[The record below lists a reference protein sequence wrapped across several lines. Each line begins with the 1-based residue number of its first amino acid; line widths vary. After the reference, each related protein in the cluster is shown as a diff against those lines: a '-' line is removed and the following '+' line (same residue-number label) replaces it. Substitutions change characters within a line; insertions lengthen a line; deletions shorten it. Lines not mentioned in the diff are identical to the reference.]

1 MIKTGLVTARF
12 FFISVKTDGCN
23 HKDEMMKCAKMSCCA
38 SLVLLSFN
46 ALAQC
51 PDMTGSY
58 RFSGAD
64 SPFYLVKISGQSTYH
79 AYFPAGSD
87 KYVHSRSVDV
97 PAEKRKE
104 EQIPA
109 CALLLKGAGML
120 VKMEKGKKINTMS
133 QSQNYMTEKTITTDY
148 GLMVYSG
155 FASDFIG
162 VDKLS
167 AHVPKEALNNTLPI
181 AKEMAE

>member
-1 MIKTGLVTARF
+1 
-12 FFISVKTDGCN
+12 
-23 HKDEMMKCAKMSCCA
+23 MKCAKMSCCA

-97 PAEKRKE
+97 PDGKTQRGANSRVRPVA
-104 EQIPA
+104 Q
-109 CALLLKGAGML
+109 KGAGML
-120 VKMEKGKKINTMS
+120 VKMEKGKKLT
-133 QSQNYMTEKTITTDY
+133 
-148 GLMVYSG
+148 
-155 FASDFIG
+155 
-162 VDKLS
+162 
-167 AHVPKEALNNTLPI
+167 P
-181 AKEMAE
+181 